1 MKVAVVDGKV
11 ELYSERQFNYALEA
25 IWGCNLVSK
34 DSADSS
40 ADSSADNY
48 FKFDHLVAKW
58 TVGAGCGWI
67 KVPHF
72 VMNGQLLQL

>member
-1 MKVAVVDGKV
+1 MKVAVEHGKV

-40 ADSSADNY
+40 EDNY
-48 FKFDHLVAKW
+48 FKFDHLVATW
-58 TVGAGCGWI
+58 LEGAGCGWI

-72 VMNGQLLQL
+72 VMNGQLLEL